1 MCICGRKEGDIHC
14 ESSITDMV
22 WGIYVRDTD
31 LSVYVEGRREGKEGD
46 NPCKIRLTDTD
57 FCIYISP

>member
-14 ESSITDMV
+14 ESSITDTV